1 MDATEQN
8 RLSEDLEQLECVED
22 FLEYFA
28 IDYDS
33 QIVQSKHI
41 PLLRLCRQLLTAKKA
56 SDQYDDYRS
65 ALLMAY
71 GQITHGRLP
80 TVNQSACASCQLD
93 CDQTES
99 ICR

>member
-1 MDATEQN
+1 MDITEKN
-8 RLSEDLEQLECVED
+8 VLIEDLEQLESVED
-22 FLEYFA
+22 FLEYFS

-56 SDQYDDYRS
+56 SDKYEDYRS

-71 GQITHGRLP
+71 GQITLGRLP